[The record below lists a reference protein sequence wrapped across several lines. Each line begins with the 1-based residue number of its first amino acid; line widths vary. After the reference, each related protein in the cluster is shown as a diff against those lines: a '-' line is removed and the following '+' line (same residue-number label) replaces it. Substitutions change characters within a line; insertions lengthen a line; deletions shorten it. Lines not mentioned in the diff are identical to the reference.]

1 MTGFY
6 STFDTNQLFIIMIR
20 NALIA
25 GATGL
30 VGKEL
35 VSLLIKSGYYNSLHM
50 ATRKPYTWHHQKIT
64 SHTLSF
70 DDFESLETGA
80 IVQDVYIC
88 LGTTMKKAGSKD
100 NFRKVDYEYVLNVAK
115 WAKNHKAEKLAVIS
129 SVGAKADSGNF
140 YLRTKGEMEK
150 ALTGLKLPHLIIF
163 RPSLLL
169 GIREEFRLTEK
180 LSAAII
186 SPFAGLM
193 RKKLKKYAPVEASQ
207 VARAM
212 FHLTINATKPVK
224 IAENADII
232 GL

>member
-1 MTGFY
+1 M
-6 STFDTNQLFIIMIR
+6 LR
-20 NALIA
+20 NALIT

-35 VSLLIKSGYYNSLHM
+35 VSLLMKSEYYNSLHIV
-50 ATRKPYTWHHQKIT
+50 TRRPFTWHHRKIK

-100 NFRKVDYEYVLNVAK
+100 NFRKVDYEYVLNIAR
-115 WAKNHKAEKLAVIS
+115 WAKKHKAEKLTVIS
-129 SVGAKADSGNF
+129 SVGAKVNSGNF

-150 ALTGLKLPHLIIF
+150 ALIEIKLPHLIIF

-169 GIREEFRLTEK
+169 GKREEFRLSEK
-180 LSAAII
+180 LSATFTR
-186 SPFAGLM
+186 PFAGLM
-193 RKKLKKYAPVEASQ
+193 KKRLK
-207 VARAM
+207 R
-212 FHLTINATKPVK
+212 LI
-224 IAENADII
+224 
-232 GL
+232 

>member
-1 MTGFY
+1 
-6 STFDTNQLFIIMIR
+6 MIR

-35 VSLLIKSGYYNSLHM
+35 VSLLLKSDYYNSLQIV
-50 ATRKPYTWHHQKIT
+50 TRRPFAWHHRKIK
-64 SHTLSF
+64 SHTLNF
-70 DDFESLETGA
+70 DDFENLETGA
-80 IVQDVYIC
+80 IVQDVYVC
-88 LGTTMKKAGSKD
+88 LGTTMKKAGSRD

-140 YLRTKGEMEK
+140 YLKTKGEMEK

-169 GIREEFRLTEK
+169 GKHEEFRLTEK
-180 LSAAII
+180 LSAALIR
-186 SPFAGLM
+186 PFAGFM
-193 RKKLKKYAPVEASQ
+193 RKRLKKYAPVEASQ
-207 VARAM
+207 VAKAM
-212 FHLTINATKPVK
+212 FHLTLNATEPVK